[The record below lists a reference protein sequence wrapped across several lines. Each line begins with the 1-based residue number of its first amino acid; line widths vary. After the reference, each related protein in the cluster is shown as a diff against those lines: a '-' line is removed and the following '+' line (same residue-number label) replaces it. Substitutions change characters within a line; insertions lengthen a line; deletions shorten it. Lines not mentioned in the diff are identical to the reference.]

1 MPKAVQ
7 KQGNKL
13 QKRVNVARPLNTI
26 EAPKQLSA
34 PKNVPSTIV
43 RNTSQMKTIG
53 SGKAVDTALPNKA
66 KEIAKKA
73 GGTLLKRAGA
83 VGLAASVA
91 GALHETY
98 KKHADKTPPK
108 QGKANVDSEGKS
120 TKISMEKKARVPSK
134 KPQAPKTAPT
144 KLSATRIAFNKAF
157 REARKAGKSEFT
169 FRGKPYN
176 TRLK

>member
-1 MPKAVQ
+1 MPKAIKKQSSSIQ
-7 KQGNKL
+7 KKS
-13 QKRVNVARPLNTI
+13 NVARPLNTI
-26 EAPKQLSA
+26 EAPKQLAA
-34 PKNVPSTIV
+34 PKNLPSTLV
-43 RNTSQMKTIG
+43 RNTSKMKVVG
-53 SGKAVDTALPNKA
+53 SGKATDPALPNKS
-66 KEIAKKA
+66 KELVKKA
-73 GGTLLKRAGA
+73 GGSLLKRAGA
-83 VGLAASVA
+83 VGLAITAAS
-91 GALHETY
+91 ALHEAY

-108 QGKANVDSEGKS
+108 QGQANVTTEGKS

-169 FRGKPYN
+169 FRGKPYH